1 MSGFWSAYVIVIVVL
16 NLVGCAWLLL
26 ANSRM
31 SAEEAQ
37 RDTTGHSFDGIEER
51 NQPLPRWWLFLFIG
65 TLLFSAGYL
74 ALYPGLG
81 NFPGLLGW
89 TSTGQWEAEV
99 ERAAEQSAP
108 LFREYAAIAVEDMN
122 QHPEALAVGGR
133 LFANHCAIC
142 HGSDARG
149 ARGYPNL
156 TNDDWLYGGSPDA
169 IRTSIAK
176 GRQGTMMPM
185 KALIGNTERD
195 VRDMAIYVQ
204 SLSNEGMRNNAG
216 YADSIARAE
225 PKFALCAAC
234 HGAGGT
240 GNTQLGAPNLTDR
253 IWLHSPRLADI
264 EAIIRDGI
272 SSHMPAHEDVL
283 TAEQIHVLTGY
294 VYHLSQ
300 PGARP

>member
-1 MSGFWSAYVIVIVVL
+1 MSGFWSGWVIVLVVG
-16 NLVGCAWLLL
+16 NLIFYGLLL
-26 ANSRM
+26 LGNSRLTP
-31 SAEEAQ
+31 EEAS
-37 RDTTGHSFDGIEER
+37 RDTTGHVFDGIEER
-51 NQPLPRWWLFLFIG
+51 NQPMPRWWLFLFIG
-65 TLLFSAGYL
+65 TLLFSAVYL

-89 TSTGQWEAEV
+89 TSAGQWQEEV

-108 LFREYAAIAVEDMN
+108 LFREYARIPIEEMRN
-122 QHPEALAVGGR
+122 HPEALAVGGR

-156 TNDDWLYGGSPDA
+156 TDQDWLYGGTPED

-204 SLSNEGMRNNAG
+204 SLSNENMRNNPG

-225 PKFALCAAC
+225 PKFTMCAAC
-234 HGAGGT
+234 HGADGT
-240 GNTQLGAPNLTDR
+240 GNQIIGGPNLTDR

-264 EAIIRDGI
+264 EAIIRNGI
-272 SSHMPAHEDVL
+272 SSLMPPHEGVL
-283 TAEQIHVLTGY
+283 TEEQIHVLTGY
-294 VYHLSQ
+294 VYQLSQ
-300 PGARP
+300 PQE